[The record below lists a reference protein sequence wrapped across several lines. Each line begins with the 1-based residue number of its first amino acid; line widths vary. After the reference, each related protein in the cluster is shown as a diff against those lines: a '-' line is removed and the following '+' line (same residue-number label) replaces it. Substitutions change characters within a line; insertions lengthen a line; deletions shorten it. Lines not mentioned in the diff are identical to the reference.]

1 MIPII
6 KDRIREGHFAASIDF
21 RAIIELVPIDVF
33 AKKNDE
39 LF

>member
-1 MIPII
+1 MIPVI
-6 KDRIREGHFAASIDF
+6 KDKIGEGHFAASIDF
-21 RAIIELVPIDVF
+21 IAIIELVPLNVF